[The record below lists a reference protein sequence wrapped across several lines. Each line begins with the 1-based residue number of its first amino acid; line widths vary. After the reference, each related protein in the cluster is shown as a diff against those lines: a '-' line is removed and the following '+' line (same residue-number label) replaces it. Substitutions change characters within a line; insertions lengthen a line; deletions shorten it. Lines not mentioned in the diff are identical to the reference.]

1 MNINY
6 YEKIKKLLFYLL
18 QKKKFAHYSPQT
30 RRPICGTRRAN
41 LTRTLQTITRDGP
54 KQVELTCF
62 AIPNYA
68 HTLKF
73 IYHLSSYQNLLKIKK
88 KYKALKNHIKLYNK
102 NYTSEKIIK
111 LHLL

>member
-41 LTRTLQTITRDGP
+41 L
-54 KQVELTCF
+54 
-62 AIPNYA
+62 
-68 HTLKF
+68 
-73 IYHLSSYQNLLKIKK
+73 
-88 KYKALKNHIKLYNK
+88 
-102 NYTSEKIIK
+102 
-111 LHLL
+111 